1 VPQGYKQRMNELEN
15 SEFIKK
21 VADTLEIM
29 EKEFELSTEDFPW
42 EDYEE
47 GEANVSIHEDDKIH
61 LSLPRSDD
69 SYNLKYCDLF
79 PLLDELKSAKLIDN
93 AECIT
98 KNRYLIRVQ
107 PVFSETQSD
116 FYSAMEHIESQD
128 GGAFIMEHT
137 DSGITYKCR
146 IIDGFTVFG
155 VMVAVSGNYDKYF
168 PPVSSDDIF
177 VEIESTANGLSLE
190 IFRAIFKSYVF
201 ELSSSLSFDI
211 TMSPRPELVHYDE
224 DTPKKKY
231 IEKFRPLLS
240 GKGLSEPLNLYNK
253 AIESTSPD
261 IAILYFAKVIEFVSQ
276 TVIRIQLT
284 EKIRTKLL
292 SQRALDPDAEYIK
305 ELGRL
310 YEDNKIYNKDKD
322 AIKLAITTCCEA
334 TELAPI
340 VPKCLGNKWNA
351 QMEKSN
357 TEKALQE
364 LAYCIASTRNSIA
377 HAKAN
382 YEQTGSEVP
391 EEEFDQLSKCMRLCS
406 QQVIRWYASRHESQ
420 RIW

>member
-1 VPQGYKQRMNELEN
+1 MNDVEN
-15 SEFIKK
+15 SEFIKQ
-21 VADTLEIM
+21 VSNTLEIM
-29 EKEFELSTEDFPW
+29 EKDFELSTEDFTW
-42 EDYEE
+42 DDYEE
-47 GEANVSIHEDDKIH
+47 GDANVSLHEDDEIY
-61 LSLPRSDD
+61 LRLPRSDD
-69 SYNLKYCDLF
+69 GFNLKYRDLF
-79 PLLDELKSAKLIDN
+79 PLLEELKSAKLIDN

-128 GGAFIMEHT
+128 EGAFILAHI
-137 DSGITYKCR
+137 DNGVTYKCR

-155 VMVAVSGNYDKYF
+155 VMVAASGNYDKYF

-177 VEIESTANGLSLE
+177 VEIESTADGLRLEEFRE
-190 IFRAIFKSYVF
+190 IFRSYVF

-211 TMSPRPELVHYDE
+211 VKSPRPELLHYDE
-224 DTPKKKY
+224 DAPKKRY

-253 AIESTSPD
+253 AIESQSPD
-261 IAILYFAKVIEFVSQ
+261 IEILYFSKVIEFVSQ
-276 TVIRIQLT
+276 TVTRIQLT
-284 EKIRTKLL
+284 EKIRAKLL

-305 ELGRL
+305 ELGQL

-322 AIKLAITTCCEA
+322 AIKLVISTCCEA
-334 TELAPI
+334 TELASA
-340 VPKCLGNKWNA
+340 VPRCLVNKWNA
-351 QMEKSN
+351 QMEKGN

-377 HAKAN
+377 
-382 YEQTGSEVP
+382 Q
-391 EEEFDQLSKCMRLCS
+391 
-406 QQVIRWYASRHESQ
+406 
-420 RIW
+420 